1 MIIVITHED
10 LISHEIDTINEMFR
24 AGLDLLHI
32 RKPFINDEEMKLLIN
47 GIDQGFHSKLVLHSH
62 YEVGKLYAIS
72 RFHVREADRI
82 NGLYRLK
89 IEEGNTI
96 STSVHQIK
104 DYNMLGNDWQYSF
117 ISPVFPSISKKG
129 YGQDT
134 KIMEDLTYRNNIYV
148 KLIALGGIDENTIK
162 KVFQAGADGA
172 AFLGAIWN
180 SSTPVDTFKKCRDIV
195 LS

>member
-32 RKPFINDEEMKLLIN
+32 RKPFINDEEMKVLIN
-47 GIDQGFHSKLVLHSH
+47 GIDQTFHPKLVLHSH
-62 YEVGKLYAIS
+62 YEVGKLYNIS
-72 RFHVREADRI
+72 RFHVREADRV
-82 NGLYRLK
+82 NGLYRSK
-89 IEEGNTI
+89 IEEANII
-96 STSVHQIK
+96 STSVHQIN
-104 DYNMLGNDWQYSF
+104 DYNMLGNEWQYSF

-134 KIMEDLTYRNNIYV
+134 KMMEDLPYRNNIYV
-148 KLIALGGIDENTIK
+148 KLIALGGIDENTLK
-162 KVFQAGADGA
+162 KVFHTGADGA
-172 AFLGAIWN
+172 ALLGAIWN
-180 SSTPVDTFKKCRDIV
+180 SSTPINTFKKCRDIV